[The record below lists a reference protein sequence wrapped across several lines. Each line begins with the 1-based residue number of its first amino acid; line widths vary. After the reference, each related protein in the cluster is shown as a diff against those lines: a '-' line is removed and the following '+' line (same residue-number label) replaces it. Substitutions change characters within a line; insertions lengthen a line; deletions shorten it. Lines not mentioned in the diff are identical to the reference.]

1 MTPLSMYTS
10 RSETH
15 IDTQPFASDE
25 RWLVGN
31 FEACTFCRATFRAVS
46 EVNSVMFVI
55 SDRCKVTASQGQ
67 SRTYAAKRL
76 DLTKVLK
83 RMTFHHICVVFHYI
97 VHIVFKGLIEQPHK
111 M

>member
-1 MTPLSMYTS
+1 MTPLSMCTS

-15 IDTQPFASDE
+15 VDTYPFASDE

-55 SDRCKVTASQGQ
+55 SDWCKVTASQEQ

-76 DLTKVLK
+76 DLTKGACAPVVCL
-83 RMTFHHICVVFHYI
+83 FVFCHCVDLPSMV
-97 VHIVFKGLIEQPHK
+97 
-111 M
+111 